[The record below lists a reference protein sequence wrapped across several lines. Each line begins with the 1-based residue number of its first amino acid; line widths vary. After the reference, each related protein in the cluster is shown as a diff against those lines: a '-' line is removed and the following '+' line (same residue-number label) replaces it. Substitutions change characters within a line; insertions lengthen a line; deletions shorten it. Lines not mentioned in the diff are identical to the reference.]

1 MDALDLITNRAS
13 VPPRLHEET
22 PLDDAVLEQIFATT
36 VTAPDHG
43 LLRPYRFV
51 TIQGAAREALG
62 EVFAEA
68 VKQRMPDA
76 EPGVVEKDRQKPLRS
91 QTLVAVIAC
100 ITPDHPKA
108 PEMEQILTAGMA
120 GYNMIL
126 AAQAMGFGGI
136 WLTGAPTYDAHV
148 QAALQ
153 IGAQEKLLGFVYLG
167 QPKRDFKAPRRP
179 DWRDFF
185 SAWGEAEG

>member
-1 MDALDLITNRAS
+1 MDALDLIVNRAS
-13 VPPRLHEET
+13 VPPRLFEET
-22 PLDDAVLEQIFATT
+22 PLGEAVLEQIFATI

-43 LLRPYRFV
+43 LVRPYRFL
-51 TIQGAAREALG
+51 TIQGDAREALG
-62 EVFAEA
+62 DVFAEA
-68 VKQRMPDA
+68 VSRRMPDA
-76 EPGVVEKDRQKPLRS
+76 EPGMIEKDRQKPLRS

-126 AAQAMGFGGI
+126 AAQAMGYGGI

-148 QAALQ
+148 QAALK
-153 IGAQEKLLGFVYLG
+153 IGKNETLLGFIYLG

-179 DWRDFF
+179 DWRDYF
-185 SAWGEAEG
+185 SAWGQAED